1 MIHYNTTGR
10 ILIRWYYCI
19 IYITYISIFTFN
31 MVCMVK
37 ACLGDCK
44 TLSTIHI
51 EVDAA
56 LLWPCPLTDPSSW
69 QLSTSST
76 TPPYHYH
83 TTSPPKPHH
92 ITTTPTTPLQLN
104 ICAICPT
111 NYIPRAHLWAGRLS
125 VKLTR
130 LQPSA
135 EFNVCDVGFLQWL
148 ASTPSRQE
156 KICQPA
162 RLRYASYFTCES
174 WQLKPM
180 CYRLRG
186 SLRCF

>member
-1 MIHYNTTGR
+1 M
-10 ILIRWYYCI
+10 
-19 IYITYISIFTFN
+19 
-31 MVCMVK
+31 MCMVK

-44 TLSTIHI
+44 TLYTIHI

-76 TPPYHYH
+76 TPPYHHHTVSPHHHH
-83 TTSPPKPHH
+83 TTSPPQPHH
-92 ITTTPTTPLQLN
+92 ISSTSLLCPPLTISLDPSRTRLRWSTFCEIDQTS
-104 ICAICPT
+104 AICWV
-111 NYIPRAHLWAGRLS
+111 H
-125 VKLTR
+125 
-130 LQPSA
+130 
-135 EFNVCDVGFLQWL
+135 VCDVEFLQWL

-162 RLRYASYFTCES
+162 RLRCASYFTCES
-174 WQLKPM
+174 WQLRSM
-180 CYRLRG
+180 HYRFRR

>member
-1 MIHYNTTGR
+1 M
-10 ILIRWYYCI
+10 
-19 IYITYISIFTFN
+19 
-31 MVCMVK
+31 MCMVK

-44 TLSTIHI
+44 TLYTIHI

-76 TPPYHYH
+76 TPPYHHHTVSPHHHH
-83 TTSPPKPHH
+83 TTSPPQPHH
-92 ITTTPTTPLQLN
+92 ISSTSLLCPPLTISLDPSRTRLRWSTFCEIDQTS
-104 ICAICPT
+104 AICWV
-111 NYIPRAHLWAGRLS
+111 H
-125 VKLTR
+125 
-130 LQPSA
+130 
-135 EFNVCDVGFLQWL
+135 VCDVEFLQWL

-162 RLRYASYFTCES
+162 KLRCPSYFTFES
-174 WQLKPM
+174 WQLRSM
-180 CYRLRG
+180 HYRFRR